1 MCTPAIKY
9 FRIFWC
15 IQSFV
20 FQHVIFLIL
29 NKISL
34 LCKLTMFLE
43 IEKEV
48 GVERRPPPTPPPKGS
63 FWRIF
68 LLYKQN
74 YISSVGQVF
83 DMLNNLH
90 IWVFVKWELK
100 ELKIGVKESQVPGIW
115 KKFRIKELLPL
126 LVISKKPHS
135 RVSQKPGKEEPCRF
149 LGNYFTFTIWDL
161 GFKTSTDRLLKK
173 SPATSPASPFPH
185 PPKTSVTNRHTYWI
199 YIYDIC
205 VCMSADRLTE
215 FIYMCVCQ
223 QWVNTKHVK
232 KEIERAFFTTRKWFV
247 VGLAYQLPRQGYCVC
262 LDSL

>member
-1 MCTPAIKY
+1 MLLFCLCTPAIKY

-15 IQSFV
+15 IQSFA

-48 GVERRPPPTPPPKGS
+48 GVEGSLPPPKGS

-90 IWVFVKWELK
+90 VWVFVKWELK
-100 ELKIGVKESQVPGIW
+100 ELKLRVKESQVSGIW
-115 KKFRIKELLPL
+115 KKNQNQRIAAG
-126 LVISKKPHS
+126 S
-135 RVSQKPGKEEPCRF
+135 G
-149 LGNYFTFTIWDL
+149 YFK
-161 GFKTSTDRLLKK
+161 KTS
-173 SPATSPASPFPH
+173 
-185 PPKTSVTNRHTYWI
+185 
-199 YIYDIC
+199 
-205 VCMSADRLTE
+205 
-215 FIYMCVCQ
+215 
-223 QWVNTKHVK
+223 
-232 KEIERAFFTTRKWFV
+232 
-247 VGLAYQLPRQGYCVC
+247 
-262 LDSL
+262 